1 MISREF
7 LKDQFRRL
15 EANYGKDRFK
25 ITQYTFNLWM
35 EMFSNC
41 VEEGIKASVDDY
53 IRENEYP
60 PTVASIMNIYKE
72 KERIRE
78 ENKKYVLGKYKYVSG
93 WFDEEPNEETYLV
106 FRGYLYK
113 FPIKLVKVKTDELVE
128 KLLDYY
134 HGAENPHECMSIME
148 FVKGM
153 E

>member
-1 MISREF
+1 MNRDF
-7 LKDQFRRL
+7 LKKQMMRL
-15 EANYGKDRFK
+15 EANYGAERFK
-25 ITQYTFNLWM
+25 ITK
-35 EMFSNC
+35 EMFEIWYELLSDF
-41 VEEGIKASVDDY
+41 VEEGVKASVNDY

-60 PTVASIMNIYKE
+60 PTVASIIKIYKE

>member
-1 MISREF
+1 MNRDF
-7 LKDQFRRL
+7 LKKQMMRL
-15 EANYGKDRFK
+15 ETNYGAERFK
-25 ITQYTFNLWM
+25 ITK
-35 EMFSNC
+35 EMFEIWYELLSDF
-41 VEEGIKASVDDY
+41 VEEGVKASVNDY

-60 PTVASIMNIYKE
+60 PTVASIIKIYKE

-134 HGAENPHECMSIME
+134 HGAENPHECMSILE